1 MVGKS
6 VWKINEKSDW
16 KKYKELIQNKIRN
29 YDCNTK
35 NSTEYTGKIHTVLHE
50 TASKRI
56 EKYKTSYNILNNKQI
71 QEVKKLKRI
80 AKHEYQ

>member
-35 NSTEYTGKIHTVLHE
+35 NSTEYTRKIHTVLHE